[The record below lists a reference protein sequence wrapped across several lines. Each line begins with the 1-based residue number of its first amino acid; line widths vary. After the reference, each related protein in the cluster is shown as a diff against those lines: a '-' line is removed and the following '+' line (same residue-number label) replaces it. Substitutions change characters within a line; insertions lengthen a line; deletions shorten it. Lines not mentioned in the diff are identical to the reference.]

1 MIDISIIIVN
11 YNVKEL
17 LEQSL
22 ISIRKASRGI
32 NVEIFVVDNASTD
45 GSVEFIRT
53 NFPEVHLIANRSNA
67 GFAAANNQ
75 AIKHARGKY
84 LLLLN
89 PDTVVQED
97 TFDVILQFFSEEP
110 ECGMVGCKILNP
122 DGTLQLA
129 CRRSFPTPWVGFT
142 RIIGLSRIFPKSKIF
157 GKYNLTYLDPDETYE
172 VEAISGSF
180 MFVRREVVEQ
190 VGFLDDAFFMYG
202 EDLDWCYR
210 IREAGWKIFYVPQTK
225 IIHFKG
231 ESSKKADIDLTLMFY
246 KAMELFVQKHYHS
259 KYFYLPQ
266 WFLMAGIGARAGMTF
281 LAKFFNY
288 ISPIIID
295 LILLNISLV
304 IANLIRF
311 KSLQHV
317 HSYLTVSM
325 IYSSIWLI
333 SIGVMGG
340 YGTKKYSALRA
351 STGVITGFI
360 LNASLTFFFNQY
372 AFSRAV
378 VLISGSLNIVFIGGW
393 RFIFKLFPR
402 LGIIQPRG
410 TFGKTVL
417 GRRTLV
423 VGTSEGGQRVIEKL
437 RSHVDG
443 GYMISGLVTL
453 DSDEI
458 PSDVNGIRLLGTVDK
473 LDEVIRHE
481 KIQEV
486 IFSTDNVSYDRIL
499 EIMSRTRRK
508 GINFKLVPRNME
520 VVIGKASIDRI
531 GALPLVDIDYQFDR
545 PLSIFAKRSIDILLS
560 SLGLVLLSPLCLYI
574 RLFKKGRLIKKKI
587 LTYHSNHITVRE
599 FKEKSSEIRNW
610 MKRIPYL
617 VSIFR
622 GDLSIVGSEMIEY
635 TADTKDEKRIAMKPG
650 LYGLVQFNKDSAMN
664 SEDKQRYDLFY
675 LKNYS
680 PVLDLEIILKSIF
693 NI

>member
-1 MIDISIIIVN
+1 MIQLSIIIVN

-22 ISIRKASRGI
+22 VSIRKASKDLRT
-32 NVEIFVVDNASTD
+32 ELFVVDNASTD
-45 GSVEFIRT
+45 GSVEFIRS
-53 NFPEVHLIANRSNA
+53 NFPEVHLIANRENI

-75 AIKHARGKY
+75 AMKQAAGSY
-84 LLLLN
+84 FLLLN

-97 TFDVILQFFSEEP
+97 TFSVIMRFLEQRRD
-110 ECGMVGCKILNP
+110 CGMVGCKILNP

-142 RIIGLSRIFPKSKIF
+142 RIIGLSRLFPRSRIF
-157 GKYNLTYLDPDETYE
+157 GKYNLTYLDPDQTYE

-180 MFVRREVVEQ
+180 MCVRREVVDQ
-190 VGFLDDAFFMYG
+190 VGYLDEAFFMYG

-210 IREAGWKIFYVPQTK
+210 IHEAGWKIFYLPETK

-231 ESSKKADIDLTLMFY
+231 ESSKQTDIDLKLMFY
-246 KAMELFVQKHYHS
+246 RAMELFVQKHYHS
-259 KYFYLPQ
+259 KYFYVPQ
-266 WFLMAGIGARAGMTF
+266 WFLTTGILLRAGMTF
-281 LAKFFNY
+281 LADFMRD
-288 ISPIIID
+288 IAPILID
-295 LILLNISLV
+295 LLLLNISLV
-304 IANLIRF
+304 IANLVRF
-311 KSLQHV
+311 GALV
-317 HSYLTVSM
+317 HLYSYLTVTLV
-325 IYSSIWLI
+325 YSSIWLL
-333 SIGVMGG
+333 SIGIMGG
-340 YGTKKYSALRA
+340 YGSKKYSALRS
-351 STGVITGFI
+351 STGVIIGFI
-360 LNASLTFFFNQY
+360 MNASLTFFFNQY

-378 VLISGSLNIVFIGGW
+378 VLISGCLNIIFIGGW

-402 LGIIQPRG
+402 LGIIQSRG

-423 VGTSEGGQRVIEKL
+423 VGTREGGQKVIEKL

-443 GYMISGLVTL
+443 GYMISGLVTI
-453 DSDEI
+453 DESDT
-458 PSDVNGIRLLGTVDK
+458 SADLNGIRLLGTTDK
-473 LDEVIRHE
+473 LEEVIRHE

-486 IFSTDNVSYDRIL
+486 IFSTDHISYDKIL
-499 EIMSRTRRK
+499 EIMYRTRRK
-508 GINFKLVPRNME
+508 GTNFKLVPRNME

-545 PLSIFAKRSIDILLS
+545 SLSVISKRSIDILFAS
-560 SLGLVLLSPLCLYI
+560 TGLVLLSPFYVYARFFKNLKLI
-574 RLFKKGRLIKKKI
+574 RKKI
-587 LTYHSNHITVRE
+587 LTYNGNHVEVAEFAVKNTQIKKWVR
-599 FKEKSSEIRNW
+599 K
-610 MKRIPYL
+610 IPYL
-617 VSIFR
+617 WSVFK

-635 TADTKDEKRIAMKPG
+635 TDETKDEKRIAMKPG
-650 LYGLVQFNKDSAMN
+650 LYGLVQLNKDSAMN

>member
-1 MIDISIIIVN
+1 MIQLSIIIVN

-22 ISIRKASRGI
+22 VSIRKAAKGI
-32 NVEIFVVDNASTD
+32 STEIFVVDNASTD
-45 GSVEFIRT
+45 GSVELIRT
-53 NFPEVHLIANRSNA
+53 SFPEVHLIANRNNV

-75 AIKHARGKY
+75 AMKEAKGNY

-97 TFDVILQFFSEEP
+97 TFSVILRFMEGKSD
-110 ECGMVGCKILNP
+110 CGMVGCKILNP

-129 CRRSFPTPWVGFT
+129 CRRSFPTPWVGLT
-142 RIIGLSRIFPKSKIF
+142 RIVGLSRLFPRSRLF
-157 GKYNLTYLDPDETYE
+157 GKYNLTYLDPDQTYE

-180 MFVRREVVEQ
+180 MFVRREVLED
-190 VGFLDDAFFMYG
+190 VGYLDEAFFMYG

-210 IREAGWKIFYVPQTK
+210 IREAGWKIFYLPETK

-231 ESSKKADIDLTLMFY
+231 ESSKRADIDLTLMFY
-246 KAMELFVQKHYHS
+246 RAMELFVQKHYHS
-259 KYFYLPQ
+259 RYFYLPQ
-266 WFLMAGIGARAGMTF
+266 WFLMSGILLRAAMTF
-281 LAKFFNY
+281 LAQF
-288 ISPIIID
+288 IRIILPVIVD
-295 LILLNISLV
+295 LLLLNISLV

-311 KSLQHV
+311 GALKHL
-317 HSYLTVSM
+317 HSYLTVTVV
-325 IYSSIWLI
+325 YSSIWLL
-333 SIGVMGG
+333 SIGIMGG
-340 YGTKKYSALRA
+340 YGSKKYSALR
-351 STGVITGFI
+351 SSGGVIIGFI
-360 LNASLTFFFNQY
+360 MNASLTFFFNQY

-378 VLISGSLNIVFIGGW
+378 VLISGCLNIIFIGGW

-402 LGIIQPRG
+402 LGIIQSRG

-423 VGTSEGGQRVIEKL
+423 VGTREGGQKVIEKL

-443 GYMISGLVTL
+443 GYMISGLVTIEE
-453 DSDEI
+453 SDMAN
-458 PSDVNGIRLLGTVDK
+458 DVNGIRLLGTTDK

-486 IFSTDNVSYDRIL
+486 IFSTDHISYDKIL

-508 GINFKLVPRNME
+508 GTNFKLVPRNME
-520 VVIGKASIDRI
+520 VIIGKASIDRI

-545 PLSIFAKRSIDILLS
+545 PLSIVSKRSIDILLS
-560 SLGLVLLSPLCLYI
+560 LMGLLLLSPFYLYTRFI
-574 RLFKKGRLIKKKI
+574 KNVKLITKNI
-587 LTYHSNHITVRE
+587 VTYHGNFIRVSE
-599 FKEKSSEIRNW
+599 FDQSDYHLKSWIR
-610 MKRIPYL
+610 KIPYL
-617 VSIFR
+617 WSIFK

-635 TADTKDEKRIAMKPG
+635 TDETKDEKRIAMKPG
-650 LYGLVQFNKDSAMN
+650 LFGLVQLNKDSAMN